1 MMMFQRQLWLVT
13 KQTFKIR
20 IKTLGYWSLVLS
32 PLLIALVVAVFA
44 FVFTAMS
51 NHNDSVVGLNVDQSL
66 VQTLKADKSIKAEYK
81 IVSDDKKADQLLK
94 HKKIDSYLKQNNTGY
109 ELKNTTQGNPID
121 ENAIKQVLNQYS
133 MQRQAKTMNLTND
146 QLQKLTTAPKMKT
159 QQVSSKGT
167 SVGGET
173 TKTANYILTVGL
185 GIFIFVFLTAYVG
198 MIANEIANEK
208 SSRIMEILLAATSP
222 AVQFF
227 GKLAGIIGL
236 ALVHLLIYI
245 IVGLISYQFISH
257 DNATFKM
264 IMSVLNGVDFS
275 FAIITIIMVFFG
287 IVMYLILTA
296 IIAALVN
303 DQSQVQ
309 QAVSPITYLAMLG
322 YVLTFMVS
330 NSPDNVI
337 VKILSFVP
345 FTSQTLMPARLGL
358 QLTQPYELWI
368 AIILQILMII
378 FLSRFGLKVYKKNVL
393 QYNEGNLTKAGIMS
407 LIGLF
412 RRENI

>member
-1 MMMFQRQLWLVT
+1 MMFQRQLWLVT

-32 PLLIALVVAVFA
+32 PLLIAVVVAVFG

-51 NHNDSVVGLNVDQSL
+51 NHNDSVVGLNVEQSL
-66 VQTLKADKSIKAEYK
+66 VQTLKVDKSIKAKYR
-81 IVSDDKKADQLLK
+81 VVTDDQKADQLLRQ
-94 HKKIDSYLKQNNTGY
+94 KKIDSYLKQTENGY
-109 ELKNTTQGNPID
+109 ELKNSAQGNPVN
-121 ENAIKQVLNQYS
+121 ENTVKQVLTQYS
-133 MQRQAKTMNLTND
+133 MQYQAKSMNLTTD
-146 QLQKLTTAPKMKT
+146 QLKTLTAIPTIKT
-159 QQVSSKGT
+159 RQVSSKGT
-167 SVGGET
+167 SLGGET

-236 ALVHLLIYI
+236 ALLHLLIYI
-245 IVGLISYQFISH
+245 IAGLIGYQFMPQ
-257 DNATFKM
+257 NNETFKM
-264 IMSVLNGVDFS
+264 VSSVLNGVDFS
-275 FAIITIIMVFFG
+275 FALITITMVFLG

-309 QAVSPITYLAMLG
+309 QTVSPITYLAMLG
-322 YVLTFMVS
+322 YILTFMVS
-330 NSPDNVI
+330 GSQDNII

-358 QLTQPYELWI
+358 QLTQPYEIWL
-368 AIILQILMII
+368 AITLQILMII

-393 QYNEGNLTKAGIMS
+393 QYNEGNLTKAGIIS

-412 RRENI
+412 KRENI

>member
-1 MMMFQRQLWLVT
+1 MFQRQLWLVT

-20 IKTLGYWSLVLS
+20 VKTLGYWSLVLS
-32 PLLIALVVAVFA
+32 PLLIAVVVAGFA
-44 FVFTAMS
+44 FIFTAMS
-51 NHNDSVVGLNVDQSL
+51 NHDDSVVGLNVEQSL
-66 VQTLKADKSIKAEYK
+66 VRTLKADQSVKANYK
-81 IVSDDKKADQLLK
+81 IIKDDQKADQLLK
-94 HKKIDSYLKQNNTGY
+94 QKKIDSYLKQTTNGY
-109 ELKNTTQGNPID
+109 ELKNSAQGNPVD
-121 ENAIKQVLNQYS
+121 DSAIKQVLNQYT
-133 MQRQAKTMNLTND
+133 MQQQAQAMNLTPT
-146 QLQKLTTAPKMKT
+146 QLKELTSLPQIKT
-159 QQVSSKGT
+159 KQVSSKGT
-167 SVGGET
+167 STSGES
-173 TKTANYILTVGL
+173 TKTANYLLTVGL

-227 GKLAGIIGL
+227 GKLAGIISL
-236 ALVHLLIYI
+236 ALLHLFIYVI
-245 IVGLISYQFISH
+245 AGVIGYQFISH
-257 DNATFKM
+257 ENATFKM
-264 IMSVLNGVDFS
+264 ITNVLNGVDFS
-275 FAIITIIMVFFG
+275 FVLISMTMVFLG

-322 YVLTFMVS
+322 YILTFMVS
-330 NSPDNVI
+330 GSPDNII

-358 QLTQPYELWI
+358 QLTQPFEIWV
-368 AIILQILMII
+368 AIIFQIVTII

-407 LIGLF
+407 LVGLF
-412 RRENI
+412 KREQR